1 MRGGGWIWIL
11 MASIFFFLLFAYNRP
26 GMDEMETVD
35 VVVSIRLMRV
45 TAQIEFLAL
54 FFHRV
59 IYRDFIIF
67 SLFK

>member
-1 MRGGGWIWIL
+1 
-11 MASIFFFLLFAYNRP
+11 
-26 GMDEMETVD
+26 MDEMETVD

-45 TAQIEFLAL
+45 TALIEFLAL

-67 SLFK
+67 SLFE

>member
-1 MRGGGWIWIL
+1 MDLDFNGIN
-11 MASIFFFLLFAYNRP
+11 FFFFIICLIRP

>member
-1 MRGGGWIWIL
+1 
-11 MASIFFFLLFAYNRP
+11 
-26 GMDEMETVD
+26 MDEMETVD

-54 FFHRV
+54 FFHGV